1 MLKQVTYLI
10 VFNSFA
16 PYGEA
21 SVAQTN
27 FTSIGVNSISAL
39 ITKQIN
45 KTFTN
50 LLYKITKDKSLQ
62 FDLSSAVYS
71 SNDLFSSGTLSATST
86 QFDRY
91 NVKFKIGKSFFSDK
105 VRVNF
110 GSDFDINLR
119 SSAQSGNFQ
128 WLPDLNVEWVLN
140 TEKNLLLLVFSKN
153 SLDIS
158 GSTLGRR
165 NRQGIGI
172 TYKKDFDKSPFEKK
186 SNDIQFKTSAPAQTP
201 PADKQP
207 ANTTG
212 GGR

>member
-1 MLKQVTYLI
+1 
-10 VFNSFA
+10 
-16 PYGEA
+16 
-21 SVAQTN
+21 
-27 FTSIGVNSISAL
+27 
-39 ITKQIN
+39 
-45 KTFTN
+45 
-50 LLYKITKDKSLQ
+50 
-62 FDLSSAVYS
+62 
-71 SNDLFSSGTLSATST
+71 
-86 QFDRY
+86 
-91 NVKFKIGKSFFSDK
+91 
-105 VRVNF
+105 
-110 GSDFDINLR
+110 
-119 SSAQSGNFQ
+119 
-128 WLPDLNVEWVLN
+128 LNVEWVLN